1 MDLRADAIAIFAAA
15 LRAVEPGE
23 AVRRHL
29 VRQRDLLK
37 AGGESDDLSRCR
49 RIALV
54 GAGKAAAVMSAAVEE
69 ILGDRL
75 DEGLVVTKYGHVA
88 PLKRVRLHEAGHPVP
103 DEAGLKGARAILEI
117 ATRAGPEDLI
127 LCVLSGGASA
137 LLPAPAAGI
146 RLQEKQEMTRRL
158 LECGATIDEMN
169 AVRKHI
175 SVIKGGQLA
184 RAAYPAAF
192 VSLILSD
199 VIGDRL
205 DVIASGPTAAD
216 PSTFQDAH
224 GVLRKYELTA
234 RVPASMQTRIE
245 RGTRGE
251 VPETPKPGDPIFDRV
266 RNVIIGNNRRAL
278 EAAREEAERRG
289 YHATI
294 LSHSIQGEARAAAA
308 AQAAI
313 AREIVRHG
321 RPVPRPACVIA
332 GGETTVT
339 VRGQGLGGRNQEFA
353 LAAALD
359 IQGLEGVLILSGAT
373 DGTDGRTDAA
383 GAVCDGETVP
393 RARRLGLPP
402 EAFLADNDS
411 YRFFEAL
418 GDLLTTGPTNTNV
431 MDLQLVLVS

>member
-393 RARRLGLPP
+393 RARRLGLAP

>member
-1 MDLRADAIAIFAAA
+1 MRADAIAIFAAA

-393 RARRLGLPP
+393 RARRLGLAP